1 MATQTTLELNA
12 GNPIGKCSEFRDYE
26 FTRHELEG
34 FAKDLAQY
42 SLELARLEQAK
53 KEVNAQ
59 LKSQI
64 EATAGQIKVLAGR
77 ISASKERRMTEC
89 EVWFHYPTKGR
100 ATVFAAGVSG
110 LTLDLRFVREREM
123 TGDEMQERLP
133 FAPEEVT
140 TERLPFD
147 GEQTHGAG
155 GGGK

>member
-1 MATQTTLELNA
+1 MTTQTTQNNGNA
-12 GNPIGKCSEFRDYE
+12 IGKCSEFLDYE

-89 EVWFHYPTKGR
+89 EVWFHYPANGR
-100 ATVFAAGVSG
+100 ATIFAAGVSG
-110 LTLDLRFVREREM
+110 LSFDARYVREREM
-123 TGDEMQERLP
+123 TGEELQDRLP
-133 FAPEEVT
+133 FAPEEPT
-140 TERLPFD
+140 TEQLPFEGEKTAGAD
-147 GEQTHGAG
+147 GAAD
-155 GGGK
+155 